1 MEKEFYNSLGE
12 ELNYEKSEK
21 IKERQLRYDQRKK
34 FEKMGFNFKNY
45 PEEIQNHLLDEII
58 SLYDLISKKSFI
70 DNNVKK
76 IYKKSKEEYFEFSKR
91 ISDQPRKE
99 IENEIRE
106 ILDDSV
112 EENKLKKIGKIVEG
126 TKEIEELET
135 LLECIDRSVF
145 RSLIEEKYCY
155 TQEEEIIVYVNDQLN
170 NLLENFK
177 DIKNFFITNINKQI
191 IECKNYEEFN
201 FQSFQMIT
209 DKLYSILKDDKNILK
224 MTNVEE
230 ITPML
235 KILLDMSYIEIAVI
249 YILNIFNYMYLDNDI
264 FKKNRKE
271 IYIIFSEKM
280 EKYINNLGKRSSVNI
295 IKENPTFD
303 LIHFLELRK
312 LFAKY
317 QLKYELFKEWN
328 KKFDILFFE
337 KLDELKNISLESE
350 KINVLELK
358 VSDFKGKGSEDNH
371 HKEKMER
378 LNYLYEILNTS
389 YFLLEIPQNI
399 EFIKKLYQ
407 LIFEELIK
415 INDLDR
421 TVSVNTVLKNK
432 LQNKYS
438 EEYLESFL
446 LVLLQKIKFN
456 EEEQKIFNKV
466 QKKYLKVLEH
476 LFRAGRRI
484 ETEDIKDFFQT
495 LVEIEK
501 EIGNRYL
508 KNSNYC

>member
-1 MEKEFYNSLGE
+1 MEKKFYNSLGE

-34 FEKMGFNFKNY
+34 FEKMGFNFKSY
-45 PEEIQNHLLDEII
+45 PEEIQNHLLNEIV

-126 TKEIEELET
+126 TKELEELET
-135 LLECIDRSVF
+135 LLECIYRSIF

-170 NLLENFK
+170 NLLEDFK
-177 DIKNFFITNINKQI
+177 DRKNYFITSINKQI

-201 FQSFQMIT
+201 LQSFQMIVN
-209 DKLYSILKDDKNILK
+209 KLCSILKNDENILK
-224 MTNVEE
+224 MANLKE
-230 ITPML
+230 ITPIL
-235 KILLDMSYIEIAVI
+235 KILLDMSYIETAVI
-249 YILNIFNYMYLDNDI
+249 YILNIFNYIYLDNDI

-280 EKYINNLGKRSSVNI
+280 EKYIKNTNKRTSVNI
-295 IKENPTFD
+295 IKENPIFD
-303 LIHFLELRK
+303 LVHFLELRK
-312 LFAKY
+312 LYAKY
-317 QLKYELFKEWN
+317 QLKCELLEEWN
-328 KKFDILFFE
+328 KKLDILFFE
-337 KLDELKNISLESE
+337 KLDELKNISLKSE
-350 KINVLELK
+350 KINIFELK

-378 LNYLYEILNTS
+378 LDYLYERLNTS

-399 EFIKKLYQ
+399 EFIKKLYK

-421 TVSVNTVLKNK
+421 TVSVNTILKNK

-438 EEYLESFL
+438 SEYLENFL
-446 LVLLQKIKFN
+446 LVLLEKIKFN
-456 EEEQKIFNKV
+456 EEEQEIFNKV
-466 QKKYLKVLEH
+466 QKKCLKVIES

-484 ETEDIKDFFQT
+484 EIKDIQDFIQT
-495 LVEIEK
+495 LVEIEE

-508 KNSNYC
+508 KNSNY